1 MIIYRKSRT
10 AIKPLADF
18 IIGLLLSLLCTHKN
32 YPIKRQHC
40 IRTNIVVWGN
50 LKYCFHHLSVCLS
63 SFKFSCNGPHSFN
76 FIILENSTRIF
87 PETTD
92 RHRPSINDVTPLW
105 AFISRFTA
113 KWWKNKLSFFS
124 ANKKPWT
131 CEMHCLAI
139 SVFPLNQRI
148 IKSNLRIPFWYW
160 AIIVTII
167 DLFKYNNWTLGCTG
181 KM

>member
-32 YPIKRQHC
+32 DPIKRQHC

-113 KWWKNKLSFFS
+113 KWWKNELSFFS
-124 ANKKPWT
+124 ANKKLWT
-131 CEMHCLAI
+131 CEKHFI
-139 SVFPLNQRI
+139 SNFCFPL
-148 IKSNLRIPFWYW
+148 KSENY
-160 AIIVTII
+160 
-167 DLFKYNNWTLGCTG
+167 K
-181 KM
+181 K